1 MGRRDTRRKERPV
14 ARAKIDGGGGIGSEL
29 DLYYEHWR
37 ALTPAERLRRSWRM
51 RSRLP
56 DPEAVHDAKLFPRP

>member
-1 MGRRDTRRKERPV
+1 MSRRGNRQRRHSGKETEN
-14 ARAKIDGGGGIGSEL
+14 RADDLSEL
-29 DLYYEHWR
+29 DVYYEHWR
-37 ALTPAERLRRSWRM
+37 ALTPAERLRRCWAM